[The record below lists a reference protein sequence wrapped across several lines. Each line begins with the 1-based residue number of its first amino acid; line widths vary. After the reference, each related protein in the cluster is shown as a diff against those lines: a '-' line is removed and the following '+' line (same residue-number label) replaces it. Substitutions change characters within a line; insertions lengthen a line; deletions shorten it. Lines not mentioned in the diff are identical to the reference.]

1 MNTTRIGLLMV
12 ALTATLP
19 MHAAVVVPNA
29 WAGTEAPSAFGMF
42 ASGVGQK
49 LLQVNASSEFGAT
62 PLLLT
67 SVALRPDVNLCP
79 GNPCGAFSTTLHNL
93 SVTLATTSHAPDD
106 TGSDNV
112 FGDYLTTNVV
122 TVFSGDLTVSSS
134 YTGPA
139 SGPKN
144 FDILFPFTVPYL
156 YNPASGN
163 LVVQFAINGTDGLP
177 VQMDAAQTTGD
188 PVARIFG
195 SFAQANGIGDSFGF
209 VMQFQSQ
216 QQQSGAPE
224 PGTASLLLC
233 GIAAAGGYLRRRG
246 RRVIC

>member
-1 MNTTRIGLLMV
+1 MTTRAGLLTLMLI
-12 ALTATLP
+12 AALP

-42 ASGVGQK
+42 ANGVGQK
-49 LLQVNASSEFGAT
+49 VLQVNASSEFGAS

-93 SVTLATTSHAPDD
+93 SVTLATTTHAPDD
-106 TGSDNV
+106 TGSDNA
-112 FGDYLTTNVV
+112 FADYLTTNVV
-122 TVFSGDLTVSSS
+122 TVFSGDLNVSSN
-134 YTGPA
+134 YTGPV

-144 FDILFPFTVPYL
+144 FDILFPFTIPYL

-163 LVVQFAINGTDGLP
+163 LVVQFAVNGTDGIP
-177 VQMDAAQTTGD
+177 VQMDAAQTVGD

-195 SFAQANGIGDSFGF
+195 AFSQSNGIGDSFGF
-209 VMQFQSQ
+209 VMQFQVQAQS
-216 QQQSGAPE
+216 SGAPE
-224 PGTASLLLC
+224 PGTATLLVC
-233 GIAAAGGYLRRRG
+233 GVAVVGGYLRRR
-246 RRVIC
+246 RRHMIC